1 MGKNLK
7 IQRMEIWKTE
17 NIIQFD
23 DVIDENKK

>member
-7 IQRMEIWKTE
+7 IQIMEIWKTE